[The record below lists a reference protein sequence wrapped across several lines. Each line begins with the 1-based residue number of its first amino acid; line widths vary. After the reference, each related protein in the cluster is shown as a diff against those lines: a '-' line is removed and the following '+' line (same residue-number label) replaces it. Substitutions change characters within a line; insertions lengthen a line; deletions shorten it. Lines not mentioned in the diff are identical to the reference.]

1 MPIALGLLLL
11 LGVGL
16 ALSKSTPKVDTTGMP
31 AALVKEVNAA
41 VESAEPGVMRQVA
54 AKIRKAGF
62 PVAATSL
69 EAAANDVEAAINKVP
84 ATRAGVNPAPK
95 ADDPEARALA
105 GRLAGLLS
113 GMSAAEARTADAV
126 KNLVLAFQ
134 GQEKKRRFY
143 IGNLDGL
150 YGPKTAL
157 ALVQD
162 HGIVPP
168 PPLFWPQKTVAASQ
182 AAYKQVLGQYMAADP
197 QRAEEWAQAMNLG
210 KA

>member
-31 AALVKEVNAA
+31 AALIAEVNAA
-41 VESAEPGVMRQVA
+41 VESAEPSVMRATA
-54 AKIRKAGF
+54 AKVRKAGF

-69 EAAANDVEAAINKVP
+69 EAAALDVEKAIQGTKP
-84 ATRAGVNPAPK
+84 TRAGVNPAPK
-95 ADDPEARALA
+95 ADDPDARALA

-113 GMSAAEARTADAV
+113 GMSSAEAQASDAV
-126 KNLVLAFQ
+126 KNLTLAFQ
-134 GQEKKRRFY
+134 SQEKRRGFY
-143 IGNLDGL
+143 VGNLDGL

-168 PPLFWPQKTVAASQ
+168 APLRWPKKSVPQSQ
-182 AAYKQVLGQYMAADP
+182 AAYRSALATYVAADP
-197 QRAEEWAQAMNLG
+197 QRAEEWTQAMNLNRP
-210 KA
+210 